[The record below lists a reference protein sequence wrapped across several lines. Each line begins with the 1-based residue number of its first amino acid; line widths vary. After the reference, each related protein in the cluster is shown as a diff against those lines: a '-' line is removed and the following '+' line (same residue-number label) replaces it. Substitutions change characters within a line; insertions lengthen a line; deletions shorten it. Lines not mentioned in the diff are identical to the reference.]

1 MGLSLCLQ
9 SDQTKNR
16 KDVVHWEAGS
26 HATVQGRELSVKRGP
41 LSRSSYSSSAQP
53 RGSSR
58 CTRPKYSDPPPN
70 LHTQLLRAILETQGS
85 QSLDSKERAPFST
98 LSFLFYPVP
107 IIVRPQ
113 ARSETDEKIFF
124 FPFDGSLTNLSRSCR
139 ESCRE
144 HRLFCRGAESAYQTW
159 ADALLL
165 LSDCL
170 EKGKHTMK

>member
-1 MGLSLCLQ
+1 MAGEALSFVSNPGHRGLQTASMGLALSLQ

-58 CTRPKYSDPPPN
+58 CTRPKYSDHPTPN

-98 LSFLFYPVP
+98 LSSLFYPVP

-124 FPFDGSLTNLSRSCR
+124 PF
-139 ESCRE
+139 
-144 HRLFCRGAESAYQTW
+144 
-159 ADALLL
+159 
-165 LSDCL
+165 
-170 EKGKHTMK
+170 

>member
-1 MGLSLCLQ
+1 MLPFRAESLASSVVPSPEAATHRLP
-9 SDQTKNR
+9 SLEAPAGAHDLNTQT
-16 KDVVHWEAGS
+16 
-26 HATVQGRELSVKRGP
+26 
-41 LSRSSYSSSAQP
+41 
-53 RGSSR
+53 
-58 CTRPKYSDPPPN
+58 PPPN